1 MLGSSEQAPPLEDI
15 ADGLVADVVTQ
26 MGQGTGQAV
35 IALATIVLYHLHNHV
50 FEFLVNS
57 GSSKRFASL
66 RAIEFVSGELAVPTE
81 DCVGLNHMSN
91 FFKGFLPQFLTDLG

>member
-1 MLGSSEQAPPLEDI
+1 
-15 ADGLVADVVTQ
+15 

-35 IALATIVLYHLHNHV
+35 IAPATIFFCHLHNQV

-57 GSSKRFASL
+57 GSSKKFALL

-81 DCVGLNHMSN
+81 DRVGLNHMSN